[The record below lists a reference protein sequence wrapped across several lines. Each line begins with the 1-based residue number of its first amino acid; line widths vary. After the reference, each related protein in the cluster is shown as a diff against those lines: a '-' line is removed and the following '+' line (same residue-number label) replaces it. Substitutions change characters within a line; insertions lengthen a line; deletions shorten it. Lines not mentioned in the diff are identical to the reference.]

1 MRLHEFKKAYVTP
14 SSRLS
19 PTPPRLAFSTLSIT
33 GEDQKSGGAEQRED
47 KWKELFLWLPQL

>member
-47 KWKELFLWLPQL
+47 KWKELFL